1 MTDREELHRLL
12 NYTAGTQVDTTCQE
26 MDSWDLAT
34 KLFTQSGHNERFP
47 RFAQHLPFDQ
57 RDAIVQTIL
66 GAVAPSSPAPHSP
79 TPTEKP

>member
-12 NYTAGTQVDTTCQE
+12 
-26 MDSWDLAT
+26 
-34 KLFTQSGHNERFP
+34 NERFP

-66 GAVAPSSPAPHSP
+66 GAVAPSSPAPH
-79 TPTEKP
+79 TEK